1 MIMFWRRRKNFLM
14 DWTNALHQASG
25 TMTISVGSKKK
36 WKPRLN
42 CSCVCFN
49 THLFCFLTHLALWLT
64 VNVFLGERCGEN
76 SHLKRPLKEHWSVQ
90 LQVGEKKHVKLKLIL
105 KHCGELHMFMTLF
118 HIIRKL
124 WYDNVSEKIDHGFE
138 YKVLYLEH
146 FDLMFPTQGTLK
158 RAGAQYWVRLCANV
172 SQLSLV
178 LLLLGELWGPLLFK
192 SSCCSLQGHQISLV
206 KLLINFES

>member
-42 CSCVCFN
+42 CSCVCLN

-64 VNVFLGERCGEN
+64 VNVFLRERCGEN

-90 LQVGEKKHVKLKLIL
+90 LQVGEKNMSNLSLYGNIVVSCTCSWPSFISSENYDMTTYQKKLIMVL
-105 KHCGELHMFMTLF
+105 NIKFCIWNTLTWCF
-118 HIIRKL
+118 QRKA
-124 WYDNVSEKIDHGFE
+124 H
-138 YKVLYLEH
+138 
-146 FDLMFPTQGTLK
+146 
-158 RAGAQYWVRLCANV
+158 
-172 SQLSLV
+172 
-178 LLLLGELWGPLLFK
+178 
-192 SSCCSLQGHQISLV
+192 
-206 KLLINFES
+206 

>member
-1 MIMFWRRRKNFLM
+1 MFWRRRKNFLM

-90 LQVGEKKHVKLKLIL
+90 LQVGKKKHVKLKLIL

-146 FDLMFPTQGTLK
+146 WLDVSSARHIKENRRTVLSQALCKCVTALTCVAASR
-158 RAGAQYWVRLCANV
+158 RAVRPP
-172 SQLSLV
+172 LV
-178 LLLLGELWGPLLFK
+178 
-192 SSCCSLQGHQISLV
+192 
-206 KLLINFES
+206 